1 MTPEQKKFLDARST
15 PYILRLMRQ
24 NLCDWDYDDESGA
37 EFDCYDSY
45 IENGRTIRIVFSVKE
60 LKEYLATRP
69 HVMNKKESRAAI
81 KQRKASGISRRKVTA
96 KKKRRNHGN

>member
-1 MTPEQKKFLDARST
+1 MTEQQKKFLDARST
-15 PYILRLMRQ
+15 PYILRLMRLPYW
-24 NLCDWDYDDESGA
+24 NWEYDDEA
-37 EFDCYDSY
+37 NKEYDCSDSY
-45 IENGRTIRIVFSVKE
+45 IENGKTIRIVFSVKE